1 MKQKILFL
9 RNARLYSSAE
19 LAIEALNGLTHSV
32 GQPVLALYGTESDVK
47 VKLAVG
53 LKDGTGEDAY
63 QLIANDADLSDLVDI
78 VSSLNSNL
86 TSHKAELAGSA
97 AGHAKSGGDLTFAS
111 GAGTVNANA
120 ITTAKIADS
129 NVTYAKLQKIVGSN
143 TVLGSKSA
151 NGTVSEISMSDLR
164 TMLNVANGA
173 EVNQNAFS
181 NVKVGS
187 TTIAATSKTD
197 TVEIASG
204 SSNVTVEA
212 DKATKK
218 VTISVDAS
226 QADHV
231 ANPLTISLNGV
242 AQTPFDGSTEVAFNI
257 NPSSVGAATS
267 AQGAKA
273 DTAVQ
278 SVKIGTGT
286 ELKSGTSV
294 TLPVSY
300 PAADKLTTSR
310 TIAIS
315 GDVSGTATSFDGSA
329 NITIP
334 ATISNLAISKV
345 SGLQAA
351 LDAKAPL
358 ASPALTGTPT
368 APTAATGTKTTQI
381 ATTAFVDAAINSGI
395 AGLSGAL
402 VFKGTVDSADDLP
415 NTHTTGWTYV
425 VSTAGTYV
433 GQVCEIGDMII
444 CVSNGTTAKNSD
456 WNVVQTNINGAVTG
470 PATST
475 DSYLAIFNGA
485 TGKVIK
491 QGIAQSAIVQTSRT
505 VTAGTGLTG
514 GGALSGNIT
523 LTHQVK
529 PTTGTDGGG
538 TGALVTGVNID
549 SLGHVSGTT
558 KGNLSSTVTTA
569 SSGKYVSHITVS
581 GLAIT
586 PVLADLPTIP
596 NVTVT
601 NGAAVSGQYISAISA
616 SGHSI
621 TVTRAALPA
630 ESGKVKV
637 TSSGTADYLSTK
649 IAAGTA
655 SGNAYAVT
663 PTASGDKVLLTCTV
677 DVIDGGEY

>member
-9 RNARLYSSAE
+9 RNASLYSSAD
-19 LAIEALNGLTHSV
+19 LAIEALSGLTHSI
-32 GQPVLALYGTESDVK
+32 GQPVIALYGTEDNVK
-47 VKLAVG
+47 VKLAIG
-53 LKDGTGEDAY
+53 IKNGTGSDTY

-78 VSSLNSNL
+78 VSSLNTNL
-86 TSHKAELAGSA
+86 TNHKAELAGST

-120 ITTAKIADS
+120 ITSSKIANS
-129 NVTYAKLQKIVGSN
+129 NVTYAKLQKVVAAN
-143 TVLGSKSA
+143 TVLGSKTA
-151 NGTVSEISMSDLR
+151 NGTVSEISMADLR

-278 SVKIGTGT
+278 SVKIGTGI

-294 TLPVSY
+294 TLPTSY
-300 PAADKLTTSR
+300 PASDKLTTSR

-351 LDAKAPL
+351 LNAKAPL

-402 VFKGTVDSADDLP
+402 VFKGTVDAADDLP

-444 CVSNGTTAKNSD
+444 CVSDGTTAKNSD

-470 PATST
+470 PASST
-475 DSYLAIFNGA
+475 DSYLAVFNGS

-514 GGALSGNIT
+514 GGALSSNIT

-529 PTTGTDGGG
+529 PTAGTDAGG
-538 TGALVTGVNID
+538 TGGFVTGVNID
-549 SLGHVSGTT
+549 SLGHISGTT
-558 KGNLSSTVTTA
+558 KGNLTGGTA
-569 SSGKYVSHITVS
+569 ATAGKYISAINVS
-581 GLAIT
+581 GVSVT
-586 PVLADLPTIP
+586 GTLADLPTLSGGAAATAGQYVSGVTVSGHT
-596 NVTVT
+596 VTVT
-601 NGAAVSGQYISAISA
+601 K
-616 SGHSI
+616 
-621 TVTRAALPA
+621 AALPS

-637 TSSGTADYLSTK
+637 SSSDTTADYLGAKLS
-649 IAAGTA
+649 AATA
-655 SGNAYAVT
+655 TGNTYSVT
-663 PTASGDKVLLTCTV
+663 PTASGNKVELSCTI
-677 DVIDGGEY
+677 DVIDGGEC